1 MIILMTVN
9 SIHFLNS
16 KNKRMKQIQIFMPLL
31 NEGTTVSRPVIAL
44 DMGNNIYQ
52 IVGTEQGLSPEDLD
66 EEWLFPIGSYVTC
79 KTVLSLTGTKLV
91 ADKLSN
97 V

>member
-1 MIILMTVN
+1 
-9 SIHFLNS
+9 
-16 KNKRMKQIQIFMPLL
+16 MPLL
-31 NEGTTVSRPVIAL
+31 NEGTTVSRPIVAL

-79 KTVLSLTGTKLV
+79 KTMQCITGTILV
-91 ADKLSN
+91 AN
-97 V
+97 NFCNA